1 MRNGLRVVAVMLW
14 LGCFLGLSVSAS
26 AQSATSSL
34 RGTITDSKG
43 LVVAGATATLT
54 NGATGFSRTTTT
66 NDQGVYQF
74 LEVPPADY
82 VLTVTA
88 AGFATTK
95 RENVLLQVSTP
106 ATVNLTLQVQG
117 GSVIVDVSGEAPMV
131 NTVDATL
138 GNNFNARQLT
148 DLPSE
153 GRDPVAILSLQPGVT
168 YIGNTTNDQ
177 QMSDSRGGAVNGA
190 RSDQTNI
197 TLDGLDDNDQLE
209 GFAFEGAMRTT
220 LDSLQEFRVTT
231 GNYNAGSGR
240 SSGAQVNLVTKSGT
254 NKIHGSVYEVYRPSF
269 DVANDWFNKQSEL
282 ANNEP
287 NVPGFILRNTFGA
300 TIGGPIKKDRL
311 FFFMA
316 YEGQRTSDAT
326 QQTREIPTPSLTQG
340 ELKYLCTPYDASATP
355 APTGDINCQT
365 SNPQINVVPGGTN
378 FPGFNVATLM
388 PGQVAALDQAARFSG
403 GPREILVF
411 EPTI

>member
-1 MRNGLRVVAVMLW
+1 MRNGFRVVTVMIW
-14 LGCFLGLSVSAS
+14 IGCCVGLSVSAF

-54 NGATGFSRTTTT
+54 SGATGFSRSTTT

-74 LEVPPADY
+74 LEVPPAGY

-95 RENVLLQVSTP
+95 RENVVLQVSTP

-131 NTVDATL
+131 NTVDASL
-138 GNNFNARQLT
+138 GNTFNARQLT

-153 GRDPVAILSLQPGVT
+153 GRDPVSILSLQPGVT

-231 GNYNAGSGR
+231 GNYDAGSGR

-254 NKIHGSVYEVYRPSF
+254 NKFHGSVYEVLPP
-269 DVANDWFNKQSEL
+269 L
-282 ANNEP
+282 
-287 NVPGFILRNTFGA
+287 LR
-300 TIGGPIKKDRL
+300 R
-311 FFFMA
+311 
-316 YEGQRTSDAT
+316 GQRLV
-326 QQTREIPTPSLTQG
+326 QQAIGIG
-340 ELKYLCTPYDASATP
+340 E
-355 APTGDINCQT
+355 
-365 SNPQINVVPGGTN
+365 
-378 FPGFNVATLM
+378 
-388 PGQVAALDQAARFSG
+388 
-403 GPREILVF
+403 
-411 EPTI
+411 

>member
-1 MRNGLRVVAVMLW
+1 MRYGSRVVTVLSG
-14 LGCFLGLSVSAS
+14 LGCFLILSMSAF

-34 RGTITDSKG
+34 RGTIADSKG
-43 LVVAGATATLT
+43 LVVAGATATLS
-54 NGATGFSRTTTT
+54 NAATGFSRSTTT

-74 LEVPPADY
+74 LQIPPASY

-95 RENVLLQVSTP
+95 RENVVLEVSTP

-131 NTVDATL
+131 NTVDASL
-138 GNNFNARQLT
+138 GNSFNARQLT

-153 GRDPVAILSLQPGVT
+153 GRDPVSILSLQPGVT
-168 YIGNTTNDQ
+168 YIGSTSNDQ

-231 GNYNAGSGR
+231 GNYDAGSGR

-254 NKIHGSVYEVYRPSF
+254 NAVHGSFYEYYRPNF
-269 DVANDWFNKQSEL
+269 TVANDWFNKQSEL

-300 TIGGPIKKDRL
+300 TLGGPIKKDRL

-326 QQTREIPTPSLTQG
+326 QQTREVPTPSLTEG
-340 ELKYLCTPYDASATP
+340 YLKYLCDPSNDP
-355 APTGDINCQT
+355 NCST
-365 SNPQINVVPGGTN
+365 TNSTINVVPGGDA
-378 FPGFNVATLM
+378 FAGFNVVTLS
-388 PGQVAALDQAARFSG
+388 PDQVAALDQGCMGNGTCPVTPGNLWG
-403 GPREILVF
+403 GRGRMG
-411 EPTI
+411 